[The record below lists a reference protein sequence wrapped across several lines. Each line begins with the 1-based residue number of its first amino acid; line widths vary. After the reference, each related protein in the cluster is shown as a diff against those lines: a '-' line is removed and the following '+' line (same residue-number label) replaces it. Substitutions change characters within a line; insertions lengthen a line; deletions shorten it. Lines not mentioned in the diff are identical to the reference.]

1 MIKTTSLSS
10 TKIIDHALYKENSH
24 WRYSIALLIAFI
36 ILFGTSALMR
46 DQDINW
52 DLLGYHFYN
61 GFAFVNHRANQDIMS
76 ALTQTYLNPFFDV
89 ITYLFIQLH
98 NTTITKFLLGAVD
111 GLNAFLIFLVAKKV
125 FSNDKQL
132 QNSAYALLAV
142 LLGMTGAGSLS
153 LLGSTTNDT
162 YSTVMVLASFYFYL
176 QSLDET
182 PGRFYLSL
190 SGLLIGAVFG
200 LKLTNL
206 SYLLALNVTL
216 LFFMAKRTDFI
227 IYGCCCFIGFF
238 LVDGV
243 WVYQVYK
250 EFGNPIFPY
259 YNNIFHSVYVPDT
272 TFNMP
277 PAFVQLSWQVFVFLP
292 FYLAADMNI
301 YSSEMVLRDGHFAVV
316 ALLFIVA
323 GLLRSSY
330 SQNRY
335 LRALVIFFITS
346 YILWCLEFHVYRYA
360 LSLEMLSGIVI
371 IALLKPLLKTY
382 QVFLC
387 ALAML
392 TFYLI
397 LAAHLPQWG
406 RQHQSQ
412 GDYFSLQA
420 PSVPD
425 DAVIVLLS
433 RPFTY
438 VIPFFNPTAHF
449 IGITFSGLG
458 FASQEI
464 NDSLLYKNTIKVLR
478 DAGRKNK
485 LYGLSY
491 VTDDLVTPLSYA
503 LLLNRKIGPTPD
515 CQDFNT
521 NIGDHL
527 RLCKLMLFN

>member
-1 MIKTTSLSS
+1 MIKTTFFGA
-10 TKIIDHALYKENSH
+10 TKIIDHAVYKENTH
-24 WRYSIALLIAFI
+24 WRSSIVWLITFI
-36 ILFGTSALMR
+36 VLFGLGAVMR
-46 DQDINW
+46 DQDNNW

-61 GFAFVNHRANQDIMS
+61 GFAFVNHRAHQDIMS

-89 ITYLFIQLH
+89 ISYFLIQLH
-98 NTTITKFLLGAVD
+98 HTAITKFLLGAVD
-111 GLNAFLIFLVAKKV
+111 GLNAFLIFLIAKKV
-125 FSNDKQL
+125 FSNDRQL
-132 QNSAYALLAV
+132 QSPVYALLAV

-153 LLGSTTNDT
+153 VLGSTTNDT
-162 YSTVMVLASFYFYL
+162 YSAVMVLASLYFYL
-176 QSLDET
+176 QSLDEK
-182 PGRFYLSL
+182 PARFYLSL

-206 SYLLALNVTL
+206 IYLLALNVTL
-216 LFFMAKRTDFI
+216 LFFMARRTDFF

-238 LVDGV
+238 IVDGA
-243 WVYQVYK
+243 WMYQVYR

-259 YNNIFHSVYVPDT
+259 YNNIFHSVYVPGS

-277 PAFVQLSWQVFVFLP
+277 PAFVQLSWRVLIFLP
-292 FYLAADMNI
+292 FYLAADANI
-301 YSSEMVLRDGHFAVV
+301 YTSEMVLRDGHFAVV
-316 ALLFIVA
+316 ALLFITA
-323 GLLRSSY
+323 GLLRSRY
-330 SQNRY
+330 AENRY
-335 LRALVIFFITS
+335 LRVLAVFFITS
-346 YILWCLEFHVYRYA
+346 YVLWCLEFHVYRYA
-360 LSLEMLSGIVI
+360 LPLEMLSGIVI

-382 QVFLC
+382 RVFLL

-392 TFYLI
+392 TFYL
-397 LAAHLPQWG
+397 LFATHSPHWG
-406 RQHQSQ
+406 RQCRSQ
-412 GDYFSLQA
+412 GDYFAMQA
-420 PSVPD
+420 PPVPD

-449 IGITFSGLG
+449 VGITFAGLG

-464 NDSLLYKNTIKVLR
+464 NSSLLYQETIKVLR

-491 VTDDLVTPLSYA
+491 VSDDLVTPLSYA
-503 LLLNRKIGPTPD
+503 LLLNRQIGPTPD